1 MAMKKRIIILV
12 VVLAVSAAAYYV
24 LRGRNSQ
31 PSDRIRVS
39 GNIELTEVD
48 VGFKVAGKLVE
59 RTVNEGD
66 RVEKGAVVARLDREQ
81 LLRQR
86 EQAQAALELA
96 QAQLAQSETGVKWQ
110 RESLAADLEQRK
122 ADLGAQQAR
131 LTELKN
137 GARPEELRETRAVVA
152 AAEAEAERARKDW
165 ERAQVLYKDDDI
177 STQQYDQARSRNDA
191 ASASLKQARE
201 RLALVTAGPRS
212 EVIEAAASQVERAR
226 ASLRLGE
233 ANTLEVRRR
242 EQEILARR
250 AEIDR
255 AKAQI
260 ALIDTQLEDT
270 IAYAPSGG
278 VVLVKAADPGE
289 VLAPGT
295 TVLTIGDLEK
305 PWLRAYVNERDLGRV
320 KLGSKAR
327 VATDSYP
334 GRTYN
339 GTVTFVASEAEFTP
353 KQIQTTEE
361 RVKLV
366 YRVKISL
373 DNPKH
378 ELKANMPA
386 DGEILLEQ

>member
-1 MAMKKRIIILV
+1 
-12 VVLAVSAAAYYV
+12 
-24 LRGRNSQ
+24 
-31 PSDRIRVS
+31 
-39 GNIELTEVD
+39 
-48 VGFKVAGKLVE
+48 
-59 RTVNEGD
+59 
-66 RVEKGAVVARLDREQ
+66 
-81 LLRQR
+81 
-86 EQAQAALELA
+86 
-96 QAQLAQSETGVKWQ
+96 
-110 RESLAADLEQRK
+110 
-122 ADLGAQQAR
+122 
-131 LTELKN
+131 
-137 GARPEELRETRAVVA
+137 
-152 AAEAEAERARKDW
+152 
-165 ERAQVLYKDDDI
+165 
-177 STQQYDQARSRNDA
+177 
-191 ASASLKQARE
+191 
-201 RLALVTAGPRS
+201 
-212 EVIEAAASQVERAR
+212 
-226 ASLRLGE
+226 LRLGE